1 MALQAGGISL
11 DMGKAGSHAVRG
23 NESMA
28 GQTSDTNRIGKHQP
42 IAKRIADGHVLATP
56 GHGLDL
62 WMRKCVVPGQQLL
75 LEGFQFIG
83 LDAQG

>member
-28 GQTSDTNRIGKHQP
+28 G
-42 IAKRIADGHVLATP
+42 
-56 GHGLDL
+56 
-62 WMRKCVVPGQQLL
+62 
-75 LEGFQFIG
+75 
-83 LDAQG
+83 